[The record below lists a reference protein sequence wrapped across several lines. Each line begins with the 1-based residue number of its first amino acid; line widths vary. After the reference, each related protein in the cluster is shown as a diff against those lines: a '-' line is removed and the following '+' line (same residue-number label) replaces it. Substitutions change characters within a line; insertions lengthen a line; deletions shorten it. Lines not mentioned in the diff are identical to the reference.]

1 MVLKVRI
8 FKELREKGKVV
19 EDETKDQENNI
30 FNVIN
35 YGMSVWKHWFIFT
48 WQSTEVENSP

>member
-1 MVLKVRI
+1 VVLKVRI

-35 YGMSVWKHWFIFT
+35 YGMSV
-48 WQSTEVENSP
+48 